1 MNGNVHLFIE
11 IAALRKTYE
20 CLFHRD
26 FSIDENM
33 SILMELIH
41 NDTSGLFTYDSDTA
55 VIEKSTGMICDRFV
69 DLARLNVQ
77 DGMTLIVF

>member
-1 MNGNVHLFIE
+1 
-11 IAALRKTYE
+11 
-20 CLFHRD
+20 
-26 FSIDENM
+26 
-33 SILMELIH
+33 MELIH